1 MTPSFTFPHLNLS
14 HPKYRPDIDGLRAI
28 AVLSVVA
35 FHAFPNWMRGGFI
48 GVDIFFV
55 ISGFLIST
63 IIFENL
69 DRGTFSFFEFYA
81 RRIKRIFPALFLVL
95 IACYVFG
102 WFALLADE
110 YKQLGKHIAAGAGFV
125 SNFILWG
132 EAGYF
137 DNTAETKPLLHLWSL
152 GIEEQFYIVWPLLLW
167 FAWKQKF
174 NLLTL
179 TITVALVS
187 FILNMKGV
195 KHDLIAT
202 FYSPHTRFW
211 ELLCGSILAWFV
223 LYKQNAF
230 LNLRLYIDGWLAK
243 IIYRDKTE
251 NDGST
256 LSNILSFIGLALLAY
271 GFWKIDKNFSFPGKW
286 ALLPV
291 LGSVLIILAGTKA
304 WINRNILSNKIAV
317 WFGLISFPLYLWHWP
332 LLSFARIIESEMP
345 NRTIRILV
353 VLTSMMLAWITY
365 RLVERPIRL
374 GKYSNLKV
382 FILVIFMVVVG
393 LIGYKTY
400 DSDGF
405 KFRSAVKKTE
415 ANASMFTKPELK
427 ESRENCQKLINHDDN
442 GHCLVSPNSSI
453 ISDLDLVFLG
463 DSHSEA
469 LAIGYSDLN
478 MQQKFIAKGK
488 GGCLPFAG
496 TMTFSQNEPRTF
508 ENYYSPVFDLIT
520 NNFESNSI
528 VLITARYAFYLE
540 SSGFGASEKH
550 FPTDYVH
557 IQKSGV
563 KLERSPTLYRNT
575 FSDGLLETLNLI
587 TNKVKNIVIVLQ
599 VPELG
604 FDPRACI
611 ERPFSNSKS
620 NCYVL
625 KKDVLNRQN
634 NYRFIINEIAK
645 NFKNVKVYD
654 PLDVFCDQEKCYA
667 VRNGEMLYRD
677 DDHISVLGAKAVL
690 RDMYSKGYL

>member
-1 MTPSFTFPHLNLS
+1 MRPPHHHLHLS

-69 DRGTFSFFEFYA
+69 DKGTFSFFEFYA
-81 RRIKRIFPALFLVL
+81 RRIKRIFPALLLVL

-187 FILNMKGV
+187 FILNFKGV

-202 FYSPHTRFW
+202 FYSPQTRFW
-211 ELLCGSILAWFV
+211 ELLCGSILSWV
-223 LYKQNAF
+223 ILYKKNAF
-230 LNLRLYIDGWLAK
+230 LTLRLHIDSLLAK

-251 NDGST
+251 NDGRT
-256 LSNILSFIGLALLAY
+256 LSNILSFVGLALLTY

-291 LGSVLIILAGTKA
+291 LGAVFIILAGAKA
-304 WINRNILSNKIAV
+304 WINRKVLSNKIVV

-332 LLSFARIIESEMP
+332 LLSFARIIESEMS
-345 NRTIRILV
+345 NRTIRISV
-353 VLTSMMLAWITY
+353 VLTSIILAWLTY
-365 RLVERPIRL
+365 RLIERPIRL

-382 FILVIFMVVVG
+382 FILVIFMVVLG
-393 LIGYKTY
+393 IIGYKTY

-405 KFRSAVKKTE
+405 KFRVAVKKTE
-415 ANASMFTKPELK
+415 ANASMFTMPELK
-427 ESRENCQKLINHDDN
+427 ASREYCKNIISNDYN
-442 GHCLVSPNSSI
+442 GHCLVSEGKNI
-453 ISDLDLVFLG
+453 LSDFNLIFIG

-469 LAIGYSDLN
+469 LTMGYFNFEKSEIFLSL
-478 MQQKFIAKGK
+478 GR
-488 GGCLPFAG
+488 GGCLPFVG
-496 TMTFSQNEPRTF
+496 VERFT
-508 ENYYSPVFDLIT
+508 ENGPINCESFYKPYFDNIINKSSSKSTLLI
-520 NNFESNSI
+520 S
-528 VLITARYAFYLE
+528 ARYSAYVE
-540 SSGFGASEKH
+540 GSGFGEIDNKDRA
-550 FPTDYVH
+550 PGNLH
-557 IQKSGV
+557 IQKPGAKVEGS
-563 KLERSPTLYRNT
+563 LTLYKNI
-575 FSDGLLETLNLI
+575 FYEGLLDTLKLVS
-587 TNKVKNIVIVLQ
+587 NKVQNVVIVLQ

-604 FDPRACI
+604 FDPRSCI
-611 ERPFSNSKS
+611 ERPFANSKL

-645 NFKNVKVYD
+645 FDFVIKKNAMQFVM
-654 PLDVFCDQEKCYA
+654 EKCYT
-667 VRNGEMLYRD
+667 EMM
-677 DDHISVLGAKAVL
+677 IT
-690 RDMYSKGYL
+690 